1 VSILTAAS
9 LATQVVC
16 DSPVVPKPALTS
28 EQRLVLALGR
38 RHVRDLR
45 AAFSYGNSGLSP
57 RTIGLLIAGGINS
70 PEKLRAAD
78 WSDIRNLPGV
88 GKVAC
93 NELRRYRARLRSD
106 YVGDVSSG

>member
-1 VSILTAAS
+1 MTI
-9 LATQVVC
+9 LATIPSVSQVVC
-16 DSPVVPKPALTS
+16 DGPVVPKPALTP

-45 AAFSYGNSGLSP
+45 AASSYGNSGLSV
-57 RTIGLLIAGGINS
+57 RTIGLLIAGGIGS
-70 PEKLRAAD
+70 PEKLCAAD
-78 WSDIRNLPGV
+78 WSDLKALPGV

-93 NELRRYRARLRSD
+93 NELRRYRARLRSG

>member
-1 VSILTAAS
+1 VSILIATS

-16 DSPVVPKPALTS
+16 DSPVVPKRALTP
-28 EQRLVLALGR
+28 EQQLVLALGR

-57 RTIGLLIAGGINS
+57 RTIGLLIAGGIGS

-78 WSDIRNLPGV
+78 WSDIKAIPGI
-88 GKVAC
+88 GRIAAGEIK
-93 NELRRYRARLRSD
+93 RYRKQHD
-106 YVGDVSSG
+106 IVD